1 MDIKKQIQAELTQNL
16 GNVTPSTAPIIPDV
30 QENSTPAPVQNDVVE
45 RNFIAMRKKIEEAEN
60 KRIAAEARAREL
72 EEKHR
77 LADNKYNPAPVQK
90 VEDED
95 DSVDDLDGYVYQKHL
110 QKTSKK
116 FKQEIGSTKQ
126 ELEMLKRELQEL
138 KAETEIKARSD
149 FDDVVNDDNM
159 KVLARLYPDEY
170 NAVYATS
177 DMRARTRLA
186 YNMLKNYGIVQ
197 SKPEIKR
204 QETIYAAEK
213 KIAENR
219 EKPVSSAGWAA
230 ASPSSLTQYGKY
242 DSEGRLRLDKA
253 DIDRINANMRKKRG
267 IYSN

>member
-1 MDIKKQIQAELTQNL
+1 MDIKKQINAELAQNM
-16 GNVTPSTAPIIPDV
+16 GNVIPPSSPAVPTQQETDIPSATPSRSDL
-30 QENSTPAPVQNDVVE
+30 EE
-45 RNFIAMRKKIEEAEN
+45 RNFVAMRKKIEEEER

-77 LADNKYNPAPVQK
+77 LYENKPVMK
-90 VEDED
+90 VEEED
-95 DSVDDLDGYVYQKHL
+95 DSIDDADGYVYQKHL

-126 ELEMLKRELQEL
+126 ELEQLKRELQEL
-138 KAETEIKARSD
+138 KAETEIKSRTD
-149 FDDVVNDDNM
+149 FDDVVTDDNM
-159 KVLARLYPDEY
+159 KILARLYPDEY
-170 NAVYATS
+170 NAVYATN

-197 SKPEIKR
+197 AKPEIKR

-219 EKPVSSAGWAA
+219 EKPVSSAGWAQ

-242 DSEGRLRLDKA
+242 DADGRLRLDKA